1 MNTVA
6 IKNIDVK
13 VWTQKGEFL
22 QGNFLRS
29 LTIPE
34 ITRQRTFELTD
45 IEYEQIRDEI
55 IRTERI
61 EYNTS
66 IIINLMN
73 INDIEDFE
81 NL

>member
-22 QGNFLRS
+22 QRNFLRS
-29 LTIPE
+29 LTKPE

-55 IRTERI
+55 TRK
-61 EYNTS
+61 
-66 IIINLMN
+66 
-73 INDIEDFE
+73 
-81 NL
+81 